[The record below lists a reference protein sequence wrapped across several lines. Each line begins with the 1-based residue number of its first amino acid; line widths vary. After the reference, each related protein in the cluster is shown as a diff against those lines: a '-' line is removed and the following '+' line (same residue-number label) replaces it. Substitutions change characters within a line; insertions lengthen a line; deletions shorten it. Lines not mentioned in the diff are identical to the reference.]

1 MSRIVQT
8 ASVLAG
14 VGGGTITWATPR
26 AGNVIVEVVCK
37 RNGGPGA
44 VNVNAQYDNAVGA
57 AMSFTSFVGVIEI
70 RSGDVAGGDGM
81 TIAYRV
87 SAGNET
93 QIYWGVQNQ
102 HIVIYE
108 LEGIADPGSSSW
120 VGRSATAIPG
130 ALKALGGFDLVPGAI
145 EIAGYGVDTGAVDQT
160 AGGGWTQDYQAVNGA
175 GHPLMLAMHAVPGT
189 YAQITGSTN
198 EWMGQAIMLPPSVGT
213 GLGGVTGPSLLI
225 EYFDNDPATFGPTL
239 LQGVILDAI
248 KIGWSWYSRYPSN
261 AFFTLR
267 ANSAHNLRLLPL
279 QTHIR
284 ITYYNPRTGYSAVVF
299 TGRLSEPD
307 HSGEDVVWTAWNYL
321 SELSLSRSGYR
332 TLYPG
337 KLLGTEIAAVEWAA
351 ARTATYALLNF
362 VTTGTIEN
370 PLGTDEVTAIVT
382 DNRFGVIDVPRL
394 LLMFDLTEIGRANTV
409 HNVTMGIT
417 RTSPFSF
424 FFLKNAG
431 AAITGKR
438 LVFPGNVRD
447 FRYVP
452 GYAAIRNDL
461 ATIGTAADGSA
472 VEIVKTDE
480 VNALAYG
487 RRQDVFTIKTLQGQV
502 GGATESDAQNAITAR
517 AVKEATTLG
526 QSVLLDVRPEL
537 VEPFDG
543 WDIEDTIKVEVYRGR
558 VAIND
563 TFRIIGCRGLQDESG
578 YHPQIYIQLPTQA

>member
-1 MSRIVQT
+1 MAYVDLLTAWRYLEGAHGHSSGFEAVAFDDSSWAVGNQPFGKNDLGGTQPILTAWPGADDDMCLRAHLNVPATATGVTLVIHVDFSGSVYFNGALVGTADHTTSGTNGITPGVAIVLGSWLVGDNVIAVRAFADANQHRFELR
-8 ASVLAG
+8 ASLAG
-14 VGGGTITWATPR
+14 V
-26 AGNVIVEVVCK
+26 
-37 RNGGPGA
+37 
-44 VNVNAQYDNAVGA
+44 
-57 AMSFTSFVGVIEI
+57 
-70 RSGDVAGGDGM
+70 DG
-81 TIAYRV
+81 
-87 SAGNET
+87 
-93 QIYWGVQNQ
+93 
-102 HIVIYE
+102 
-108 LEGIADPGSSSW
+108 
-120 VGRSATAIPG
+120 
-130 ALKALGGFDLVPGAI
+130 
-145 EIAGYGVDTGAVDQT
+145 
-160 AGGGWTQDYQAVNGA
+160 
-175 GHPLMLAMHAVPGT
+175 
-189 YAQITGSTN
+189 
-198 EWMGQAIMLPPSVGT
+198 VGT
-213 GLGGVTGPSLLI
+213 RGVTGPSLLI
-225 EYFDNDPATFGPTL
+225 EYFDNNAATFGPST
-239 LQGVILDAI
+239 LQGVILDAL

-267 ANSAHNLRLLPL
+267 ANSVHNTRLLPL

-337 KLLGTEIAAVEWAA
+337 KLLGTEIAQVEWNA

-370 PLGTDEVTAIVT
+370 PLGTDEATPIVT

-431 AAITGKR
+431 TAKIGR
-438 LVFPGNVRD
+438 RFVYPGNVRD

-452 GYAAIRNDL
+452 GYAALRNDL
-461 ATIGTAADGSA
+461 ATIGTSPDGSA

-517 AVKEATTLG
+517 AVKEATNLS

-563 TFRIIGCRGLQDESG
+563 TFRIIGARGLLDESG